1 MSWLDPTLSLAT
13 ELQMETDRRRAVR
26 LKLQELQQQSDRLI
40 VQWYTQQHLLNQ
52 ALRRVA
58 CLEVELL
65 LAKAE
70 PSLPGPSERYMEMAR
85 ELLARNS
92 ADL

>member
-1 MSWLDPTLSLAT
+1 
-13 ELQMETDRRRAVR
+13 
-26 LKLQELQQQSDRLI
+26 
-40 VQWYTQQHLLNQ
+40 
-52 ALRRVA
+52 VA

>member
-26 LKLQELQQQSDRLI
+26 LSLHELQEQSDRLI
-40 VQWYTQQHLLNQ
+40 VQWYHHQNVLNQ

-58 CLEVELL
+58 CLEVELV
-65 LAKAE
+65 LAKAAPLLPE
-70 PSLPGPSERYMEMAR
+70 PSNRHLQMAK
-85 ELLARNS
+85 ELLAR
-92 ADL
+92 D